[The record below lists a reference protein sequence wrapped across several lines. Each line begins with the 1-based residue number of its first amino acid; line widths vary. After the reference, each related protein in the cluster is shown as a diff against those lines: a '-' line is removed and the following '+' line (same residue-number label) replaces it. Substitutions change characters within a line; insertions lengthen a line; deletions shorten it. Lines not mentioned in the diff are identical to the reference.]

1 MLHIVTY
8 RMLFV
13 TQTKNKFVMLKV
25 LKELSGKGAV
35 LDLHSDSVQRKLN
48 RLHVRHQWY
57 STGHTHVRLYS
68 CSTISLSAAGISTPM

>member
-1 MLHIVTY
+1 MLHSVTY

-48 RLHVRHQWY
+48 RLHVRHVVLYKQHTY
-57 STGHTHVRLYS
+57 SAVQL
-68 CSTISLSAAGISTPM
+68 

>member
-1 MLHIVTY
+1 
-8 RMLFV
+8 MLFV

-48 RLHVRHQWY
+48 RLHVRHKCSLQ
-57 STGHTHVRLYS
+57 TTHQS
-68 CSTISLSAAGISTPM
+68 CSAVQLKHYHAEAVITTCGKVIAF

>member
-1 MLHIVTY
+1 MNINATQRHAS
-8 RMLFV
+8 MLFV

-48 RLHVRHQWY
+48 RLHVRRQC
-57 STGHTHVRLYS
+57 SLQTTHMFGCTVHAA
-68 CSTISLSAAGISTPM
+68 LSVYQLQV

>member
-1 MLHIVTY
+1 
-8 RMLFV
+8 MLFV

-48 RLHVRHQWY
+48 RLHVRPVILYRQHTY
-57 STGHTHVRLYS
+57 SAVQL
-68 CSTISLSAAGISTPM
+68 

>member
-1 MLHIVTY
+1 
-8 RMLFV
+8 MLFV

-48 RLHVRHQWY
+48 RLHVRHHGTLQ
-57 STGHTHVRLYS
+57 STHTFVCAADRL
-68 CSTISLSAAGISTPM
+68 IVLQLQV